1 MNARSGERRGAIWAA
16 GSALL
21 LVVLLLPAWINRQP
35 VMYPDS
41 VGYFHAGY
49 AAIKQAAREADLH
62 LRHLPAASAP
72 SLKRQESDGVATARS
87 VYYGLTY
94 VAGYALGGVWALALG
109 QVLLTGACLVL
120 AGRRA
125 VALPPLWTVGALCA
139 VALVSGLNVFAV
151 TAMPDVFAGL
161 MLLSAGMLLTHG
173 RRMPRWERLFWLA
186 VVLIACLYHKA
197 HLAIL
202 ALSLAAALL
211 LPFTRREGWKDFLLL
226 AAAGLVALLGHA
238 AVDLAVR
245 QATGKAPIS
254 TPFVLARMV
263 GDGTAERYLRDA
275 CPARHFATCAY
286 LSRMPMREN
295 DFLWSHDPDVGVM
308 GVVPAQTRAAIAG
321 EANAIV
327 LGTLAAYP
335 LEQLGATV
343 RNVMTQLG
351 DVGVSEYGLLPTD
364 TIAPIPMLRWAL
376 DHYAASGIAQGW
388 MPLDA
393 ISAMMRAVYFASLV
407 GIGTLLWQ
415 KRSGPVLARPS
426 VRLVVLLLV
435 GVVANAIVSG
445 AIAGVFDR
453 YQGRVAWLAPLGFL
467 VLLAMMLKE
476 RSRGKSVLKA
486 R

>member
-1 MNARSGERRGAIWAA
+1 MNAQSGERRGAIWAA

-21 LVVLLLPAWINRQP
+21 LVILILPAWINRQP

-49 AAIKQAAREADLH
+49 AAIKQVAREADIH
-62 LRHLPAASAP
+62 VRHLPASAAP
-72 SLKRQESDGVATARS
+72 ELTRQKTDGVATARS

-94 VAGYALGGVWALALG
+94 VAGYVLGGVWALALG
-109 QVLLTGACLVL
+109 QVLLTGACLLL

-125 VALPPLWTVGALCA
+125 VALKPFWAMGALSL

-161 MLLSAGMLLTHG
+161 MLLSAGMLLAYG
-173 RRMPRWERLFWLA
+173 KSISRGEKIFWLA

-202 ALSLAAALL
+202 ALSLAASLL
-211 LPFTRREGWKDFLLL
+211 LPFVRREGWKDFLLL
-226 AAAGLVALLGHA
+226 AAVGLVALLGHG
-238 AVDLAVR
+238 AVDLVVR
-245 QATGKAPIS
+245 QAIGKSPIS

-263 GDGTAERYLRDA
+263 GDGTAERYLRDV
-275 CPARHFATCAY
+275 CPTRHFATCAY
-286 LSRMPMREN
+286 LSRMPMTEN
-295 DFLWSHDPDVGVM
+295 DFLWSHIPDVGVM
-308 GVVPAQTRAAIAG
+308 GVAPPQTRAAIAG

-335 LEQLGATV
+335 LEQVGATV
-343 RNVMTQLG
+343 RNVMTQMG

-388 MPLDA
+388 MPLGA

-415 KRSGPVLARPS
+415 KHGASVLARPS
-426 VRLVVLLLV
+426 VRLVLLLLI
-435 GVVANAIVSG
+435 GVAANAIVSG

-467 VLLAMMLKE
+467 ILLAAMLGE
-476 RSRGKSVLKA
+476 RARGKGVLKA